1 MPARL
6 HRFSV
11 LRRSQGEICEALN
24 HEQAHAWLSTG
35 DQAFTAA
42 GAQHHGLSFSA
53 RQTFRSFDLRSDS
66 FGRWPFPPLINAL
79 ESVHSGHAVKE
90 RLRKPRLMSQ
100 SKREQVVSHLRYIR
114 QELREMHQG
123 VMEDGLLPEAGEV
136 RGVMAQMEAL
146 LELLEG
152 KSSRKAKAESD

>member
-1 MPARL
+1 
-6 HRFSV
+6 
-11 LRRSQGEICEALN
+11 
-24 HEQAHAWLSTG
+24 
-35 DQAFTAA
+35 
-42 GAQHHGLSFSA
+42 
-53 RQTFRSFDLRSDS
+53 
-66 FGRWPFPPLINAL
+66 
-79 ESVHSGHAVKE
+79 
-90 RLRKPRLMSQ
+90 MSQ

-152 KSSRKAKAESD
+152 KSSRKAKAESKWLQTHRDLRAHVTSGLF